1 MHKGKADNCG
11 ETIWYIQYNTIQN
24 TVILACTYVY
34 MYVYI
39 YIYVCVCVYI
49 YIYMYIHIFLFH
61 YRLGSLK
68 QLAFQVVDV
77 EVGGPTS
84 ISQTPKNS
92 TPQ

>member
-1 MHKGKADNCG
+1 MHKGKADKCG

-24 TVILACTYVY
+24 TVILACTYV
-34 MYVYI
+34 
-39 YIYVCVCVYI
+39 
-49 YIYMYIHIFLFH
+49 HIH

-84 ISQTPKNS
+84 ISQTPKNP